1 VLFATAAA
9 TCAALAAT
17 VRSQAALPA
26 DGMRTLRV
34 GISGYDGIVPG
45 PALQVRRGEEVR
57 VRLVN
62 ELPEPTTMHWH
73 GVRLINAMDGAL
85 ALTQAPIAPG
95 ESFEYRFI
103 APDAGTYWYHPPR
116 TARRG
121 LYGVLLV
128 TETQPVDVDRDLT
141 LIFDTAASAAGA
153 AAQEAA
159 SFIVNGASNFDIRAR
174 VNERLRLRLLNAA
187 DRQILAL
194 RIEGLRTFVMATD
207 GEPAEPFAARE
218 GRLVLGPGNRLD
230 VFLDCTLAAGATAPV
245 VVEGTP
251 AGNAA
256 IVRIVC
262 EAAAP
267 SRPAPRHDPQA
278 LPANPLPERMDFAGA
293 FRLETGIGRIA
304 KLGNE
309 PLFSVKGG
317 RTVLLG
323 VSNSTSENQYIHLHG
338 HHFRLL
344 DALDDGWKPFWLDTL
359 PVEPQGNS
367 RIAFVADNP
376 GKWLLEGLSGTR
388 SDAWFEVT

>member
-1 VLFATAAA
+1 
-9 TCAALAAT
+9 
-17 VRSQAALPA
+17 
-26 DGMRTLRV
+26 M
-34 GISGYDGIVPG
+34 SGYDGVVPG

-62 ELPEPTTMHWH
+62 ELPEPTAMHWH
-73 GVRLINAMDGAL
+73 GVRLVNAMDGAP

-95 ESFEYRFI
+95 ESFDYRFI
-103 APDAGTYWYHPPR
+103 APDAGTYWYHPSR

-141 LIFDTAASAAGA
+141 LIFDTAVSAASAA
-153 AAQEAA
+153 AQQAA
-159 SFIVNGASNFDIRAR
+159 SFTVNGASNFDIRAR
-174 VNERLRLRLLNAA
+174 VNERLRLRLLNAT

-194 RIEGLRTFVMATD
+194 RVEGLRVFVMATD
-207 GEPAEPFAARE
+207 GEPAQPFAARE

-251 AGNAA
+251 GNAA
-256 IVRIVC
+256 IARIVC
-262 EAAAP
+262 ETAPP
-267 SRPAPRHDPQA
+267 SRPSPRQDPQT
-278 LPANPLPERMDFAGA
+278 LPANPLPERMDFPGA
-293 FRLETGIGRIA
+293 FRLETGIGQTAR
-304 KLGNE
+304 LGSE
-309 PLFSVKGG
+309 PLFSVKRG
-317 RTVLLG
+317 RTVLLRF
-323 VSNSTSENQYIHLHG
+323 SNPTSENQYIHLHG

-359 PVEPQGNS
+359 PVAPQGNS

-376 GKWLLEGLSGTR
+376 GKWLLEGLSGTG